1 MLKST
6 FSRLDDIILVV
17 TKTEVNTPKMIVA
30 IKWLANL
37 SLSAKIVSNPKARV
51 LQVPKIVKD
60 LSIVN
65 SLIDASYQ
73 NFIKKSKMGE
83 QNQKSCGVIGFM
95 ESKPVFM
102 EE

>member
-6 FSRLDDIILVV
+6 FSRLDDFILVV
-17 TKTEVNTPKMIVA
+17 TKTEVNAPKMIVA
-30 IKWLANL
+30 IKWLAIL

-83 QNQKSCGVIGFM
+83 
-95 ESKPVFM
+95 
-102 EE
+102 

>member
-17 TKTEVNTPKMIVA
+17 TKMEVNAPKMIVA

-51 LQVPKIVKD
+51 LQLPKIVKD
-60 LSIVN
+60 LSIMN
-65 SLIDASYQ
+65 SSLDAFYQ

-83 QNQKSCGVIGFM
+83 
-95 ESKPVFM
+95 
-102 EE
+102 

>member
-1 MLKST
+1 M
-6 FSRLDDIILVV
+6 
-17 TKTEVNTPKMIVA
+17 EVNAPKMIVA

-37 SLSAKIVSNPKARV
+37 SLSAKIVSNPKASV

-65 SLIDASYQ
+65 SLLDASYQ

-83 QNQKSCGVIGFM
+83 
-95 ESKPVFM
+95 
-102 EE
+102 